1 MPTRLIDTPEAA
13 ARLART
19 IVSDIALYNQ
29 DKILDGIKNDNIF
42 DVLAGELQEGEQLYE
57 SRVNPDLAN
66 STNFFNK
73 AIVDILI
80 KRSGDI
86 ESDIW

>member
-1 MPTRLIDTPEAA
+1 LINTPEAA

-19 IVSDIALYNQ
+19 IVSDIALYNKE
-29 DKILDGIKNDNIF
+29 KILEGIKKDNLF
-42 DVLAGELQEGEQLYE
+42 ELLEEELQEGERFYKT
-57 SRVNPDLAN
+57 RVDPELVGK
-66 STNFFNK
+66 TNYYNK

-86 ESDIW
+86 ESPIW

>member
-1 MPTRLIDTPEAA
+1 MALINDKEAA

-29 DKILDGIKNDNIF
+29 DKISNGIKEDNIF
-42 DVLAGELQEGEQLYE
+42 ELLDKEIKEGLNLYR
-57 SRVNPDLAN
+57 SKVDPDLDKKN
-66 STNFFNK
+66 NFFNR

-80 KRSGDI
+80 KKYGDVD
-86 ESDIW
+86 SQIW

>member
-1 MPTRLIDTPEAA
+1 LINSPDAA

-19 IVSDIALYNQ
+19 IISDIALYNK
-29 DKILDGIKNDNIF
+29 DKIHEGIKNDNIF
-42 DVLAGELQEGEQLYE
+42 ELLEAELQEGENFYKT
-57 SRVNPDLAN
+57 RVDPGLIEK
-66 STNFFNK
+66 TNFYNR

-86 ESDIW
+86 ESHIW

>member
-1 MPTRLIDTPEAA
+1 MINTPEAA

-19 IVSDIALYNQ
+19 IVSDIALYNK
-29 DKILDGIKNDNIF
+29 DKIQEGIKEDNLF
-42 DVLAGELQEGEQLYE
+42 DLLADELEEGVKYYKTRVDPELAGM
-57 SRVNPDLAN
+57 
-66 STNFFNK
+66 TNFYNR

-86 ESDIW
+86 ESHIW

>member
-1 MPTRLIDTPEAA
+1 MNLIQSRDAA

-19 IVSDIALYNQ
+19 IVSDIAIYNRE
-29 DKILDGIKNDNIF
+29 KVLEGIKNDNIF
-42 DVLAGELQEGEQLYE
+42 ELLEKELGEGLDLYR
-57 SRVNPDLAN
+57 SRVAPGIDKKN
-66 STNFFNK
+66 SLYNK

-80 KRSGDI
+80 KRSGNI